1 MATVT
6 GTTGPY
12 GWTGPLGVL
21 NGVQGPQGVQG
32 PVGPTGG
39 TGPTGW
45 QGPRG
50 PVGMGKGPTGL
61 AYYTGAGG
69 GAPRLSLSGSTGTVA
84 VTLYPTA
91 SSVYTY
97 YNITSLGGSITLS
110 NISFPSNAA
119 GLVAGNF
126 WVFKNN
132 TISSLSLTLVNGTAV
147 FRGSNA
153 TTTVSIQV
161 GEVLTL
167 VYSAN
172 TTYIAY

>member
-1 MATVT
+1 
-6 GTTGPY
+6 
-12 GWTGPLGVL
+12 
-21 NGVQGPQGVQG
+21 
-32 PVGPTGG
+32 
-39 TGPTGW
+39 
-45 QGPRG
+45 
-50 PVGMGKGPTGL
+50 MGKGPTGL